1 MPYESDIVPIVS
13 QILENKMANHEEISQ
28 LNTRIIIE
36 AILSTQI
43 DPNRP
48 TWFSPDTKSALRD
61 KAIFDAVTNETIR
74 LLDGPATGEIMLLL
88 MQACVQAALNVLD
101 TC

>member
-1 MPYESDIVPIVS
+1 LPYEFDIVL
-13 QILENKMANHEEISQ
+13 ILIQKTENKMANHEEISQ
-28 LNTRIIIE
+28 SNTRIIIE

-48 TWFSPDTKSALRD
+48 TWFSPYTKSALRD
-61 KAIFDAVTNETIR
+61 KKLFDAVTAETIR

-88 MQACVQAALNVLD
+88 MQACIQAAFNVLD
-101 TC
+101 AA